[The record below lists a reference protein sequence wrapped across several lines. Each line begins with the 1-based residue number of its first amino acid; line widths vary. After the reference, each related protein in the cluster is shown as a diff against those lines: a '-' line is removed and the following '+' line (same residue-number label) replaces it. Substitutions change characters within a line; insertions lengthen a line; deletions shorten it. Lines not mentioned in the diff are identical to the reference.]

1 MSYHERNLPHCYPP
15 GATLF
20 LTWRLFGSLPRS
32 CLPVRSSFNPG
43 KAFVQADRLLDTA
56 TDGARW
62 LKDPRIAALV
72 AAALEQGEKE
82 YRLYKLFSWVIM
94 PNHVHVVSQPFQPLP
109 EMMRWIKGSTA
120 RSANL
125 VLERTGKPFWQY
137 ETYDH
142 CIRNTDELNRI
153 IRYIENNPVRAGL
166 ANRVED
172 WRWSSASAGQR
183 PTPQEIYRRPTAR
196 TSMPTRGTTTL
207 GRGV

>member
-20 LTWRLFGSLPRS
+20 LTWRLFDSLTHLLVS
-32 CLPVRSSFNPG
+32 GRSSPNPG
-43 KAFVQADRLLDTA
+43 KAFVQADRLLDMA

-72 AAALEQGEKE
+72 AAAPDRGEKE
-82 YRLYKLFSWVIM
+82 YRLYELFSWVIM
-94 PNHVHVVSQPFQPLP
+94 PNHVHVVMRPFRPLP
-109 EMMRWIKGSTA
+109 DVMRWIKGSTA

-125 VLERTGKPFWQY
+125 LLERTGKPFWQY

-142 CIRNTDELNRI
+142 CIRNRDELNRI
-153 IRYIENNPVRAGL
+153 IQYIEKNPVRAGL
-166 ANRVED
+166 ARSIED

-183 PTPQEIYRRPTAR
+183 PTPQY
-196 TSMPTRGTTTL
+196 
-207 GRGV
+207 